1 MEKLK
6 SFLSS
11 IKAKL
16 PDFSKLKAK
25 LAASLPGIP
34 EPVKTL

>member
-6 SFLSS
+6 LSLSS

-16 PDFSKLKAK
+16 PDFSKLKSK
-25 LAASLPGIP
+25 LAAYLPGIP
-34 EPVKTL
+34 EPVKNL

>member
-6 SFLSS
+6 TFLPS

-25 LAASLPGIP
+25 LVASLPGIP
-34 EPVKTL
+34 EPVKNL